1 MADPNDDLLED
12 GDIAD
17 GHFELDLADEDA
29 LLADDYDEKPMKS
42 IRTSETGRGHQNI
55 EDEDFI
61 EIGVDE
67 DLALADESKNEGD
80 NGKNIRKTIV
90 FDDSNNDDSDEG
102 GKERTRFKT
111 ERNINAVPRPT
122 ASIPETLDAVA
133 LKSQPH
139 VAYMNRGARGGGPI
153 LRRNFRGIF
162 RGGFQRGITQFR
174 FRAPHPQFGPIPHM
188 QMPLK
193 QPPIDVGQV
202 HQPYHFPQVMNEPY
216 NTPGEDCYQAP
227 PAMPQPPYP
236 NPVVQPPATNIHVN
250 PHFRGPRP
258 QVNQNLNMWNGTN
271 YAQASQ
277 NLQSNFQPAP
287 PPYQNQYQPNQASQ
301 WSEGGSTNDYYS
313 SQNAVTPGSNYG
325 HGEQYYNGVNTGADP
340 YYHQQQPPQQQSV
353 QSNYQPVG
361 PNVGSNLAPPQMN
374 WNDNS
379 YYGGQQT
386 STVSGPQQDIYNPQM
401 NQHLNQPHMFGG
413 SRPPHHHHMQLQHK
427 KPFIPMVNKKYIF
440 KNIKFQAPVVRGRGG
455 KLLNMRK
462 EPIQPNKLTP
472 PKPVRVETG
481 ALRKIQI
488 TNLHEVPVT
497 NTPVQKKNIPEPEE
511 EDEEMKAYR
520 KKIEEQKKLR
530 EQVLKQ
536 KEEKRKVAAQ
546 QKSQMLADEQAAVT
560 SALHTGNASQ
570 QFRIVRVRLQDGR
583 TVVKKLS
590 TAQISKLKKI
600 STGTKPSVQ
609 VKNDSPPKSR
619 IVIVDNLSASTTQ
632 KQLEN
637 MAKQMGKVER
647 VKLNSE
653 TKRATVIFE
662 NTTSAAA
669 FVHKFQRKMVDL
681 SMISLRMV
689 TSAEDISPVTTSTS
703 SVGDGIG
710 STLPASSASQVIG
723 GSSNLSLSVS
733 KPNDQPKNVSP
744 TKLPL

>member
-1 MADPNDDLLED
+1 MADPNEDLLED

-42 IRTSETGRGHQNI
+42 LRTTEAGRNHQNI

-80 NGKNIRKTIV
+80 TGKNSRKTIV

-111 ERNINAVPRPT
+111 ERNINTVPRPT
-122 ASIPETLDAVA
+122 SAIPETLDAVA
-133 LKSQPH
+133 VKAQPN
-139 VAYMNRGARGGGPI
+139 VGYNNRGARGGGI
-153 LRRNFRGIF
+153 IVKRGFRGGF
-162 RGGFQRGITQFR
+162 RGGFQRGIGQFR
-174 FRAPHPQFGPIPHM
+174 FRGPLPQHLFGPAPHM
-188 QMPLK
+188 QIPK
-193 QPPIDVGQV
+193 QPSIDVGQV
-202 HQPYHFPQVMNEPY
+202 QQQYHFSQVMNEQY
-216 NTPGEDCYQAP
+216 NTPSEDCYQAP
-227 PAMPQPPYP
+227 PTLPQPAYHP
-236 NPVVQPPATNIHVN
+236 NPILQPPATNIHVN

-258 QVNQNLNMWNGTN
+258 QVNQNLTMWNGTN
-271 YAQASQ
+271 YIQGSQ
-277 NLQSNFQPAP
+277 NLQPTFQPAQ
-287 PPYQNQYQPNQASQ
+287 PPYQNHYQSNQAPQ
-301 WSEGGSTNDYYS
+301 WSEATSVNEYYPN
-313 SQNAVTPGSNYG
+313 QNAVTSGNNYG
-325 HGEQYYNGVNTGADP
+325 HGEQYYNGVNTGP
-340 YYHQQQPPQQQSV
+340 EQYYQQQQQQQPV

-361 PNVGSNLAPPQMN
+361 PSMGSNIAPQMN
-374 WNDNS
+374 WNDNN

-386 STVSGPQQDIYNPQM
+386 SPVSGPPQDVYNVQM
-401 NQHLNQPHMFGG
+401 NQQMNQTHPFNNRPQHHQHL
-413 SRPPHHHHMQLQHK
+413 QLQHK
-427 KPFIPMVNKKYIF
+427 KVFTPIKKNHLF
-440 KNIKFQAPVVRGRGG
+440 KNNKFQVGRGRGG
-455 KLLNMRK
+455 KVLHMRK
-462 EPIQPNKLTP
+462 EPILQNKVTP

-488 TNLHEVPVT
+488 TNLHEVPVA
-497 NTPVQKKNIPEPEE
+497 NTLVQKKNIPEPEE

-546 QKSQMLADEQAAVT
+546 QKFQMLAAKKKNADEQAAAST
-560 SALHTGNASQ
+560 SLHNANVSQ

-600 STGTKPSVQ
+600 STGTTRPSVQ
-609 VKNDSPPKSR
+609 VKNDSLPKSR
-619 IVIVDNLSASTTQ
+619 IVVVDNLSASTTQ

-647 VKLNSE
+647 VKLNSD

-662 NTTSAAA
+662 NTMSAAA
-669 FVHKFQRKMVDL
+669 FVQKFQRKMVDL

-689 TSAEDISPVTTSTS
+689 TNADDNAPVTTTNS
-703 SVGDGIG
+703 SNSGIG
-710 STLPASSASQVIG
+710 TVSTAPQVAQA
-723 GSSNLSLSVS
+723 NLSSSSSSSSSLP
-733 KPNDQPKNVSP
+733 KQHDQKNVPP
-744 TKLPL
+744 TKLP